1 MGDAYNAQETESE
14 YVLTFL
20 LITIFA
26 MQHKW
31 TRKGMKMRKGKKR
44 MEEVLRFEICR
55 YYAIARPLQYHM
67 VITGLHSL
75 LLVIEAKMMKMG
87 IT

>member
-14 YVLTFL
+14 YVLIFL

-31 TRKGMKMRKGKKR
+31 TRKGMKLRIKKR

-75 LLVIEAKMMKMG
+75 LLFIEAKMMTIV

>member
-31 TRKGMKMRKGKKR
+31 TRKGMKLRIKKR

-75 LLVIEAKMMKMG
+75 LLFIEAKMMTIV

>member
-14 YVLTFL
+14 YVLTLL

-31 TRKGMKMRKGKKR
+31 TRKRMKLRIKKR

-75 LLVIEAKMMKMG
+75 LLFIEAKM
-87 IT
+87 ITIC